1 MATLTFQHLAA
12 RLDALQFQH
21 HAPLAAIKL
30 ASFATDSLRL
40 HELLRDHADRSPAL
54 DAQLRAICPDWRDPG
69 SSAMD
74 DPAALIVQLLNHA
87 ATSFQD
93 LFTEL
98 ARLADQ
104 ASDAAS
110 SLRYVNSA
118 PQSSSPPPAAASSP
132 GNSTEVKPN

>member
-1 MATLTFQHLAA
+1 MSSLVTARLLGAAPMAILTMQHLAA

-40 HELLRDHADRSPAL
+40 HELLLDHADRSPAL

-74 DPAALIVQLLNHA
+74 DPAALIVQLLNYA
-87 ATSFQD
+87 ASSLQD
-93 LFTEL
+93 LFAEMG
-98 ARLADQ
+98 RLADQ
-104 ASDAAS
+104 A
-110 SLRYVNSA
+110 LESA
-118 PQSSSPPPAAASSP
+118 R
-132 GNSTEVKPN
+132 

>member
-1 MATLTFQHLAA
+1 MAILTMQHLAA

-40 HELLRDHADRSPAL
+40 HELLLDHADRSPAL

-74 DPAALIVQLLNHA
+74 DPAALIVQLLNYA
-87 ATSFQD
+87 ASSLQD
-93 LFTEL
+93 LFAEMG
-98 ARLADQ
+98 RLADQ
-104 ASDAAS
+104 A
-110 SLRYVNSA
+110 LESA
-118 PQSSSPPPAAASSP
+118 R
-132 GNSTEVKPN
+132 